1 MSLKNLLFVTLFLS
15 ISIASYSQRVREEYS
30 YMGIYGGYS
39 MVELKTDQLNTKQ
52 GDGFAAGFLTRGDW
66 YNKFYMEYGV
76 NFFLNNV
83 GIYGREAGNP
93 SNEQY
98 IDYNLSGVQL
108 RLLGGYH
115 IIRHHLGIEFAPI
128 LSVNGKMKPKSESY
142 NDFILDGYEAVTAED
157 ISDVSR
163 VNFRLAGGLSTGTK
177 NFRANVQYQY
187 GVTNI
192 LNRLNDEEVLA
203 DEKPD
208 GGFKGNTSTIL
219 LGIYV
224 FF

>member
-1 MSLKNLLFVTLFLS
+1 MSLKNLLFVTLFLGVS
-15 ISIASYSQRVREEYS
+15 ISLYSQRIREEYS
-30 YMGIYGGYS
+30 YMGVYGGYA
-39 MVELKTDQLNTKQ
+39 LFDIKTDQLNTKQ

-93 SNEQY
+93 NNQQY
-98 IDYNLSGVQL
+98 IDYSLSGVQL
-108 RLLGGYH
+108 RLQGGYH

-128 LSVNGKMKPKSESY
+128 LSVNGKMKPKSDSY
-142 NDFILDGYEAVTAED
+142 NDYLIDGFTNVRAED
-157 ISDVSR
+157 ISNITS
-163 VNFRLAGGLSTGTK
+163 VNFRLAGGITTGTK
-177 NFRANVQYQY
+177 HFRANFQYQY

-192 LNRLNDEEVLA
+192 LNRLNDEQVLSE
-203 DEKPD
+203 EKPE

-219 LGIYV
+219 LGIYI